1 MKLAALAV
9 FALLAQ
15 LHPAHA
21 GCLTD
26 EQRADIKTLTER
38 RIEQMQDTIQ
48 YYEKREGGEVPASL
62 IDSLTRLQAI
72 EADPD
77 QVCEM
82 PERRPAQGESDP
94 AFGFV
99 LALRTFLGKPMPD
112 DLGENM
118 KFFVSPG
125 EGGRLFLACQMLQQ
139 MVLAPLD
146 AKLLDARFGDLVV
159 ASLVRYGPMMEAL
172 DVPQMVVNEIIEGCR
187 RTGRPEPDEAECAK
201 ILEGHRNT
209 IENLS
214 DPFAFFYPSR
224 TQYPWIYAADNAALE
239 LYARRGMLAHVG
251 ADAGVAPAWALEE
264 PIPTPEEVAE
274 YLKALQM
281 ARLEPYAGWK
291 VEGERL
297 VPADESSAAD
307 TVATTAA
314 YRQLLAALAGGER

>member
-1 MKLAALAV
+1 
-9 FALLAQ
+9 
-15 LHPAHA
+15 
-21 GCLTD
+21 
-26 EQRADIKTLTER
+26 
-38 RIEQMQDTIQ
+38 
-48 YYEKREGGEVPASL
+48 
-62 IDSLTRLQAI
+62 
-72 EADPD
+72 
-77 QVCEM
+77 
-82 PERRPAQGESDP
+82 
-94 AFGFV
+94 
-99 LALRTFLGKPMPD
+99 MPD

-118 KFFVSPG
+118 KFFPAAFILPIRAGDSPQLLEFWYESNLATMTAAFGSMDDGVSPG